1 MDDDTT
7 KTKPKS
13 DSGDGEGGG
22 GGGSVKKAKLSET
35 SHAIRS
41 LNPYLSQPTIEAK
54 VTWKGDMTSWN
65 NAKGSGLYFKMELT
79 DKWNDRIM
87 ACFFNE
93 SAEKFYSLIEEDEVY
108 TFKNGRVKQAN
119 QKFST
124 TEHEL
129 TFGQHASIQKC
140 NEVSSSPP
148 PPLLSLLP
156 SHSSTL
162 PLPFTQDIPAAKSN
176 SQKIADLEDVKPN
189 STVNVL
195 GIVKQIGDCQM
206 FNSKKTDTPLV
217 KRDIILIDDS
227 VQIEKATL

>member
-148 PPLLSLLP
+148 PPP
-156 SHSSTL
+156 
-162 PLPFTQDIPAAKSN
+162 PFPFTLTFIYPAS
-176 SQKIADLEDVKPN
+176 SIHPGYSGGEV
-189 STVNVL
+189 
-195 GIVKQIGDCQM
+195 
-206 FNSKKTDTPLV
+206 
-217 KRDIILIDDS
+217 
-227 VQIEKATL
+227 